1 MAYQSEI
8 EKLEARFREKP
19 EQWFAALA
27 DQYRKAGDAK
37 MALELLNAW
46 IDRRP
51 NYTSGYIVL
60 GRCLLDQERLGD
72 AAEAFENV
80 LRLDMEN
87 VIALQSLSEIAERRG
102 DLDGARTW
110 LERLLD
116 ADPMNDEARDALQHL
131 GKEPVESA
139 EAAEIAEA
147 VETPEPAEANE
158 VSKVAEG
165 GETPDVDS
173 VDEPAGATVADE
185 SPAAL
190 DIERS
195 SDAFETLEPGSDQA
209 EPRVSLPDVS
219 EAEAWQPWDSVESQ
233 ASEDQEAPEQTGVPE
248 PEGAPEGAEL
258 PDLQAGEQ
266 ETAEPGVAEVSS
278 AASEPVAGFEPA
290 GFEPPEEPGVVPV
303 DGLEP
308 EHVAAEPAEEPPI
321 VEGLEPEHVV
331 AEPADEPSAVEG
343 LEQREFEAPTEE
355 PEPLE
360 GVEPTPFE
368 SALTESGPDSALAD
382 ESVRDEPAEA
392 LPGETTA
399 QSQAAAEET
408 AVPAGISPE
417 PPPDGQPKSE
427 APIADEP
434 MVAAGDVPPEDGPAA
449 ESEEDGAAAGGEP
462 EEVAVAD
469 ASDEDDHRELPI
481 ILPEEVATELDEP
494 GIREPEPV
502 VTETM
507 AELYVAQGL
516 YAEARDIYGKLLD
529 QNPGN
534 ERIRNRLAEVVE
546 QAAGAKAETAPS
558 RRDRYAASATK
569 NLSVGELMRQLA
581 AGKEPASTAD
591 PAAPAAEAG
600 KGTGSA
606 FSFENYFGEAG
617 QGPTEPD
624 TPPPV
629 PERPEGASEAERGQ
643 DEDFRDWLKGL
654 KT

>member
-46 IDRRP
+46 IDKRP

-87 VIALQSLSEIAERRG
+87 VIALHSLSEIAKRRG
-102 DLDGARTW
+102 DLGGARTW

-116 ADPMNDEARDALQHL
+116 ADPMNDEARTALEHP
-131 GKEPVESA
+131 GKAPV
-139 EAAEIAEA
+139 EAAEGA
-147 VETPEPAEANE
+147 ETPEPAESNE
-158 VSKVAEG
+158 VAKVAEG
-165 GETPDVDS
+165 WETRDVVS
-173 VDEPAGATVADE
+173 VDEPAGTADADAT
-185 SPAAL
+185 SGTL

-195 SDAFETLEPGSDQA
+195 SDAFETREPGTDEA
-209 EPRVSLPDVS
+209 ETRVSLPDVS
-219 EAEAWQPWDSVESQ
+219 EAEVWQPWDSVQSHEAEAQ
-233 ASEDQEAPEQTGVPE
+233 AQEAPEEAGVAE
-248 PEGAPEGAEL
+248 QEGAPQDAE
-258 PDLQAGEQ
+258 PAGLQAPER
-266 ETAEPGVAEVSS
+266 ETAEVSS
-278 AASEPVAGFEPA
+278 AASEPVEGFEPA
-290 GFEPPEEPGVVPV
+290 GFEPPEEPGVAPV

-308 EHVAAEPAEEPPI
+308 EHVAAEPAEEPP
-321 VEGLEPEHVV
+321 VLEGLETEQVV
-331 AEPADEPSAVEG
+331 AEPADEPAAVEG
-343 LEQREFEAPTEE
+343 LEQREFQAPAEE
-355 PEPLE
+355 PEPLQ

-368 SALTESGPDSALAD
+368 SALTEPGPEPVLAD
-382 ESVRDEPAEA
+382 ESVPVDSAAELPGYQTAGPSQVERGEEDGEPAGVSAEPA
-392 LPGETTA
+392 DDESLE
-399 QSQAAAEET
+399 SQTPIAAEPML
-408 AVPAGISPE
+408 A
-417 PPPDGQPKSE
+417 
-427 APIADEP
+427 ADE
-434 MVAAGDVPPEDGPAA
+434 VSPEDGPSA
-449 ESEEDGAAAGGEP
+449 ESEEEGETVGGVP
-462 EEVAVAD
+462 EELTVAD
-469 ASDEDDHRELPI
+469 ASDGDDHRELPI

-534 ERIRNRLAEVVE
+534 ERIRSRLAEVVE

-558 RRDRYAASATK
+558 RRDRYAASAK
-569 NLSVGELMRQLA
+569 KGLSVGELMRQLTLA
-581 AGKEPASTAD
+581 KEPTSGAK

-600 KGTGSA
+600 EGAGSA
-606 FSFENYFGEAG
+606 FSFESYFGEAG
-617 QGPTEPD
+617 RGPTESD
-624 TPPPV
+624 ATPRQATG
-629 PERPEGASEAERGQ
+629 RPGGAGEAEGGQ